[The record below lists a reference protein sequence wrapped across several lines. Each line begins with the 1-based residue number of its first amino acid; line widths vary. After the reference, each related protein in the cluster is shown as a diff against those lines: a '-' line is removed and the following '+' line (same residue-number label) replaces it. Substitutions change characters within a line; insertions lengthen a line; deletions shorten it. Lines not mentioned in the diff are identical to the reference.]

1 MSQSVYCPNCGFDN
15 RGAARFCKVCG
26 ASLAGAASP
35 VLPPPQPPPPIATPA
50 MFPQPSNASAWLIS
64 ANGQRYALSA
74 HNTLGRGPANS
85 IVLADPSVSTQHAT
99 LVDNGGRWQLTDL
112 NSRNHTWI
120 NRQMIA
126 SPTIVRHG
134 DEVMLGT
141 YSLRF
146 ETSAIGSAVG
156 GTTIIDPAQFP
167 GPISPVQSPT
177 AHSASAGHAG
187 QPAARGKISLPP
199 QERQDQPP
207 TDWVRTSITAIVA
220 LTFVSALLSFMTVVI
235 ASSMVLICLGGAVL
249 IPILMLLWAPFQLI
263 FSGLLSV
270 LKDDKPVTVVNFQ
283 IADEISNFPLDV
295 TFVRKR
301 GTGGGLAQGD
311 VVELWGKQQGGA
323 TLTASKLRVVER
335 QGVSTSAFVPIKN
348 PWPWWVLIIVLIPA
362 VALIVAILPR

>member
-1 MSQSVYCPNCGFDN
+1 MSQSIYCPNCGFDN
-15 RGAARFCKVCG
+15 RGAAKFCKVCG
-26 ASLAGAASP
+26 AALTGIASP
-35 VLPPPQPPPPIATPA
+35 VLPLPQPPPPIATPV
-50 MFPQPSNASAWLIS
+50 MFPQPSNAAAWLIA

-99 LVDNGGRWQLTDL
+99 LVDNGGQWLLTDL

-120 NRQMIA
+120 NRQMITA
-126 SPTIVRHG
+126 PIIVRPG

-141 YSLRF
+141 YALRF
-146 ETSAIGSAVG
+146 ETSAIGQAVG

-167 GPISPVQSPT
+167 GPIGSAQSPG
-177 AHSASAGHAG
+177 AQAIRSSSLG

-207 TDWVRTSITAIVA
+207 TDWVRASITAIVA
-220 LTFVSALLSFMTVVI
+220 LTFVGALLSFMAVVV

-270 LKDDKPVTVVNFQ
+270 LKDDKPVTIVNFQ
-283 IADEISNFPLDV
+283 IADEMSGFPLDV
-295 TFVRKR
+295 TLIRKR

-311 VVELWGKQQGGA
+311 VVEVWGKQQGGA
-323 TLTASKLRVVER
+323 AVTAHKLRVVER
-335 QGVSTSAFVPIKN
+335 QGISTSAFVPIKH
-348 PWPWWVLIIVLIPA
+348 PWPWWVLIVALIPA
-362 VALIVAILPR
+362 VILIVSILPR